1 MGTPNST
8 ITIRVEP
15 SLKQQFDELCED
27 FGLSVTA
34 AFNMFMKT
42 VVRER
47 KIPFEIKSQSN
58 EITPEL
64 QKKIDAARKEY
75 REGKTISCKNHEEL
89 QAFLDSL

>member
-75 REGKTISCKNHEEL
+75 REGKTLHFENSKEVLDWI
-89 QAFLDSL
+89 DSL